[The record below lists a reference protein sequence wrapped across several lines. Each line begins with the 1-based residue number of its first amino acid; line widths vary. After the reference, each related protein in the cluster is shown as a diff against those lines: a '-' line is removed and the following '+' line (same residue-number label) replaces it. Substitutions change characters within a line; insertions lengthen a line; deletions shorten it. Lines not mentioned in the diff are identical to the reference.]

1 VAALMRAGGSTGRVL
16 TRRPWKPLA
25 IGTACCAAVLGAAG
39 CSDVDPYEVTC
50 RELMTSPDRLRETT
64 LKLADK
70 DVEAKVRYE
79 RQIGEI
85 CANAPEDYRPV
96 QQIKPKG

>member
-1 VAALMRAGGSTGRVL
+1 
-16 TRRPWKPLA
+16 
-25 IGTACCAAVLGAAG
+25 
-39 CSDVDPYEVTC
+39 
-50 RELMTSPDRLRETT
+50 MTSPDRLRETT